1 MKKIVKPTTLFVVVG
16 LCLILLYFYIDPA
29 TSYFVP
35 KCPFKMLTGYDCP
48 SCGGQRALHALLNGR
63 FYDAFMLNPF
73 LFLVAPYL
81 LAILYSTFSK
91 SRVAAAI
98 KPFVSHQT
106 MVYTY
111 IALYLLWWIVRNTE
125 YWQTIANA

>member
-29 TSYFVP
+29 ISYFVP

-81 LAILYSTFSK
+81 LAILYSTFSI
-91 SRVAAAI
+91 SRVAIATKTI
-98 KPFVSHQT
+98 VSH
-106 MVYTY
+106 Y
-111 IALYLLWWIVRNTE
+111 ITISIYLLLYVLWWVVRNTE
-125 YWQTIANA
+125 WWHNIAL

>member
-1 MKKIVKPTTLFVVVG
+1 MFTVTGFLFIGVY
-16 LCLILLYFYIDPA
+16 LYIDPT
-29 TSYFVP
+29 TSHLMP
-35 KCPFKMLTGYDCP
+35 KCLFRMLTGYDCP
-48 SCGGQRALHALLNGR
+48 SCGGQRALHALLNGE
-63 FYDAFMLNPF
+63 FYNAFILNPF